1 MSEPKNNAIN
11 PKLEA
16 SWLKLLNDVFQTE
29 SFAQL
34 KQFLVNEQKEH
45 TVYPPGSFMFRA
57 FNETPVHRVK
67 VVILGQDPYH
77 GPGQAEGLSFSVPP
91 SLPVPPSLKNVYK
104 ELHDDLGCSI
114 PSHGHL
120 GQWARQGVLLLNAM
134 LSVRAGAPGSHQN
147 KGWEVFTDEVIRRL
161 SRHQDTLVFL
171 LWGKF
176 AQSKASLIDE
186 TKHLILTAPHPSP
199 FSAHTGF
206 FGCRHFSQA
215 NEYLEDHGLMPI
227 HWQIS

>member
-1 MSEPKNNAIN
+1 MSESKNNTIS
-11 PKLEA
+11 PQLEA
-16 SWLKLLNDVFQTE
+16 SWLQLLHDVFQTE
-29 SFAQL
+29 NFALL
-34 KQFLVNEQKEH
+34 KQFLIKERNEH
-45 TVYPPGSFMFRA
+45 TVYPPGSLMFRA
-57 FNETPVHRVK
+57 FNETLVHRVK

-91 SLPVPPSLKNVYK
+91 NLPVPPSLKNVYK
-104 ELHDDLGCSI
+104 ELHDDLACSI

-134 LSVRAGAPGSHQN
+134 LSVRAGAPSSHQN
-147 KGWEVFTDEVIRRL
+147 KGWEFFTDELIRRL

-186 TKHLILTAPHPSP
+186 TKHLILKAPHPSP